1 VGDWFGTAS
10 DHSTQALDFCGRDRA
25 LTRHESKFTISR
37 KSVGATTEL
46 VTYAM
51 IGLEETRTQLSH
63 PAPPFRKHETPVW
76 NG

>member
-37 KSVGATTEL
+37 KSVGTTTEL
-46 VTYAM
+46 VTYAV
-51 IGLEETRTQLSH
+51 IGLEEARTQLSH
-63 PAPPFRKHETPVW
+63 LLHHRFLSQ
-76 NG
+76 